1 MNEPQ
6 HATRVASEAEGNVWV
21 VDYDLRAADK
31 NRYRFYRALN
41 KLKKQLGLHGKLS
54 TQSVIVTRNEEL
66 AWQIYNLAR
75 QYAPEEKDVHI
86 YGPLRER

>member
-1 MNEPQ
+1 MNEAQ
-6 HATRVASEAEGNVWV
+6 HATRVASKAEGNVWV

-41 KLKKQLGLHGKLS
+41 KLKKQLGLHGKMS
-54 TQSVIVTRNEEL
+54 TQSVLITADKEFAWRVYEL
-66 AWQIYNLAR
+66 ACR
-75 QYAPEEKDVHI
+75 YASRAHI